1 MQCWAYVRLTVTIDD
16 DRSEAY
22 VRIRTYEWLTAIMV
36 VFGLTPVSGLP
47 LAGFSAGA
55 GGGGVTSMTYVSV
68 PARVD
73 APAPVGTA
81 ARVGAVAWI
90 VGAAQFLVANG
101 VAQAAWTTPYSLAHN
116 NISDL
121 GAVSCGMFDEE
132 FPRYICSPLH
142 ALFNAS
148 MIVQGV
154 LLATGVLL
162 TARLWGKGFLAR
174 TAQTLLV
181 LAATGY
187 LLAGLWPGDVN
198 LDRHVL
204 GAFLIMIVG
213 NIGLVLAGFVPR
225 DSLVGRLR
233 WFTVT
238 LGLVALAGVWMHFQR
253 QFGAL
258 GLGGSERIAVF
269 PLQLWTL
276 VMGGLVLA
284 SARKNRPRAQ
294 VVRV

>member
-1 MQCWAYVRLTVTIDD
+1 LPAVGRL
-16 DRSEAY
+16 
-22 VRIRTYEWLTAIMV
+22 
-36 VFGLTPVSGLP
+36 GLTPVAGLP
-47 LAGFSAGA
+47 LAGFPAGPA
-55 GGGGVTSMTYVSV
+55 RGGLTSMTHVSV
-68 PARVD
+68 PARVN
-73 APAPVGTA
+73 APVGIPA
-81 ARVGAVAWI
+81 QVGAVAWI
-90 VGAAQFLVANG
+90 AGAAQFLVMNV

-142 ALFNAS
+142 VLFNAS

-154 LLATGVLL
+154 LLAAGVLL
-162 TARLWGKGFLAR
+162 SARLWGKGFLPR

-181 LAATGY
+181 LAGVGY

-198 LDRHVL
+198 LDLHVL
-204 GAFLIMIVG
+204 GAFLIMMVG
-213 NIGLVLAGFVPR
+213 NVGLVLAGFVPR
-225 DSLVGRLR
+225 DSLVGRVR
-233 WFTVT
+233 WFTVA
-238 LGLVALAGVWMHFQR
+238 LGLAALAGVWLHFQR

-276 VMGGLVLA
+276 VIGGLVLV
-284 SARKNRPRAQ
+284 SARRNRRRTP
-294 VVRV
+294 VRP